1 MRLLTLTLS
10 IAALV
15 LARGQAPKKPADG
28 CSPPPGST
36 APSLPA
42 RLLEGQ
48 GTINFPITTKSAEA
62 QRFFNQGVAQMHS
75 FWAREAERSFL
86 QAAKLDPEAPMPQ
99 WGIAMVSAGDWRP
112 RFQLDSY
119 ATLFGKSGNGRPP
132 AKSRALDAARK
143 AVELSGVPGKATE
156 VEKLYIAAVMAR
168 RNPRTKNPDEDF
180 VKGLR
185 AVLAKAPDDVEAKTY
200 LALMLMRGFRLPD
213 RTPKAPGTTEAVA
226 ILRELLQNAPDHA
239 GVHHYVIHGFE
250 GSTFAKDAW
259 PSCRR
264 YAELVPNIPHALHM
278 PGHIWSQ
285 TGKWDEAVKSF
296 SDAAVN
302 ETGYMKADSLYGS
315 GHHGHNVH
323 YMATAYS
330 FAGEY
335 DKAIAAARG
344 LLEYKE
350 NPREAKQLDTPM
362 SAYNQGWFGMLR
374 ALVQFRKWDAIL
386 ADDILP
392 APPKARQKA
401 WRHWAR
407 GLAYASKNDAV
418 SALAEAK
425 KMDEALGELRLAMKR
440 KPTPE
445 LFVARKELAG
455 HIDIARQ
462 RLTSGLKKLEAA
474 SRDERRLL
482 YSEPPHYP
490 RPVAEALG
498 YAEMRRGNSQAAERA
513 FRVAL
518 EQYPADHHAE
528 SGLRALGKPGTDAG
542 GL

>member
-1 MRLLTLTLS
+1 M
-10 IAALV
+10 
-15 LARGQAPKKPADG
+15 
-28 CSPPPGST
+28 
-36 APSLPA
+36 
-42 RLLEGQ
+42 EGQ
-48 GTINFPITTKSAEA
+48 GTINFPITTTSAEA

-86 QAAKLDPEAPMPQ
+86 QAAQLDPQAPMPQ

-119 ATLFGKSGNGRPP
+119 ATLFGKQGNGRPP
-132 AKSRALDAARK
+132 AKSRALEAARK
-143 AVELSGVPGKATE
+143 AVELSSVPGKATE

-168 RNPRTKNPDEDF
+168 RNPNTKNPDEDF
-180 VKGLR
+180 VRGLR
-185 AVLAKAPDDVEAKTY
+185 AVITKSPNEVEAKTY
-200 LALMLMRGFRLPD
+200 LALMVMRGFRLPD
-213 RTPKAPGTTEAVA
+213 HAPNKPGTSEAVA
-226 ILRELLQNAPDHA
+226 ILRDLLLSAPDHP

-250 GSTFAKDAW
+250 GSTFARDAW

-285 TGKWDEAVKSF
+285 TGQWDKAVKSF
-296 SDAAVN
+296 EDAAVN
-302 ETGYMKADSLYGS
+302 EIGYMKADSLYGS

-323 YMATAYS
+323 YMATSYS
-330 FAGEY
+330 FAGNF

-350 NPREAKQLDTPM
+350 NPREAKTPDTPT
-362 SAYNQGWFGMLR
+362 SAYSQGWFGVLR
-374 ALVQFRKWDAIL
+374 TLVQFRKWDSIL
-386 ADDILP
+386 ADDVLP
-392 APPKARQKA
+392 APVKARQKA

-407 GLAYASKNDAV
+407 GLAYASKNDAAK
-418 SALAEAK
+418 ALEEAK
-425 KMDEALGELRLAMKR
+425 YMEQALRELKQATKR

-455 HIDIARQ
+455 HIDLAGQ
-462 RLTSGLKKLEAA
+462 RFNSGFKKLEAA

-490 RPVAEALG
+490 RPVAEAMG
-498 YAEMRRGNSQAAERA
+498 YAQMQRGDSNAAERA

-518 EQYPADHHAE
+518 EQYPGDHHAA
-528 SGLRALGKPGTDAG
+528 SGLRALSRRPAVAG